1 MTNTYQNFLALRRM
15 VFGHLR
21 LLAIFVGVTFI
32 VDHWRSS
39 GGHDAAQGYA
49 NGQVAYLASGGP
61 AFVPLSPATLLNKMH
76 KDASFDVGDAI
87 SAIVQSFDDSKRGQV
102 LESYLIWAIST
113 ERSDSYIDTLLNS
126 AAAKGDFKVPPAL
139 TTASGALDTAG
150 LLTAVARDGQQ
161 IRQSVAFYHNQ
172 AAPLYLAAVDLQRDG
187 YAPGR
192 RRN

>member
-39 GGHDAAQGYA
+39 GGHDTAQGYA

-76 KDASFDVGDAI
+76 KDASFDVGMP
-87 SAIVQSFDDSKRGQV
+87 SA
-102 LESYLIWAIST
+102 
-113 ERSDSYIDTLLNS
+113 RSSNRSMIAN
-126 AAAKGDFKVPPAL
+126 AAKCLNP
-139 TTASGALDTAG
+139 T
-150 LLTAVARDGQQ
+150 
-161 IRQSVAFYHNQ
+161 
-172 AAPLYLAAVDLQRDG
+172 
-187 YAPGR
+187 
-192 RRN
+192 

>member
-39 GGHDAAQGYA
+39 GGHDTAQGYA

-76 KDASFDVGDAI
+76 KDASFDVGDAV
-87 SAIVQSFDDSKRGQV
+87 SAVPRLFGV
-102 LESYLIWAIST
+102 
-113 ERSDSYIDTLLNS
+113 ID
-126 AAAKGDFKVPPAL
+126 KGDQFPV
-139 TTASGALDTAG
+139 
-150 LLTAVARDGQQ
+150 
-161 IRQSVAFYHNQ
+161 
-172 AAPLYLAAVDLQRDG
+172 
-187 YAPGR
+187 R
-192 RRN
+192 RRNDTLFGQEFKIDRLFPE